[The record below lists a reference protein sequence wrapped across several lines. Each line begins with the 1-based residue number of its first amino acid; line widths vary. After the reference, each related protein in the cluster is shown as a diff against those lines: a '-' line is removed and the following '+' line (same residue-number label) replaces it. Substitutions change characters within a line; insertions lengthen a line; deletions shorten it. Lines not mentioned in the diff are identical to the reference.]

1 MTIILTSWLLISF
14 RVFGKMGV
22 DNLNAIII
30 NYWICVLTGLLYPG
44 NATELLS
51 IREFKPWMLM
61 AFITGACFLPTFFL
75 MSYTVKNVSVTVA
88 TLAIK
93 TSLVLPVMVS
103 LVFLVPGQ
111 KVSATLWIGLVLG
124 LGAIV
129 LSSVRKE
136 ESGNP
141 VSWKTYLLPA
151 IVFLGSAMVD
161 ILVNI
166 SNTFSG
172 INSTLFPLLAFS
184 SSAITGGILMA
195 VKWHR
200 EKIKLDGKTW
210 LAGIILG
217 IPNFLSILFLLRT
230 LDYFNNNGAIVF
242 PVVNIS
248 IIVLNTVVG
257 IFVFKEKASTY
268 TIGALLLALVALV
281 LVLQNG

>member
-30 NYWICVLTGLLYPG
+30 NYWVCVLTGLLYPG

-111 KVSATLWIGLVLG
+111 KVSASLWIGLVLG

-136 ESGNP
+136 ESGTP

-195 VKWHR
+195 VKWRR
-200 EKIKLDGKTW
+200 EKIKLDAKTW
-210 LAGIILG
+210 FAGLILG